1 MAFESWQ
8 SKTNVPETVRQRVP
22 GCRTGV
28 GKRRPP
34 YEAGDLLNVLPQS
47 RDYLTIMSELRST
60 YDESLTYKISYE
72 GRKAFIGYNIPK
84 RNISTSYVTI
94 VLPLNSCG
102 QIL

>member
-1 MAFESWQ
+1 
-8 SKTNVPETVRQRVP
+8 
-22 GCRTGV
+22 
-28 GKRRPP
+28 
-34 YEAGDLLNVLPQS
+34 
-47 RDYLTIMSELRST
+47 MSELRST